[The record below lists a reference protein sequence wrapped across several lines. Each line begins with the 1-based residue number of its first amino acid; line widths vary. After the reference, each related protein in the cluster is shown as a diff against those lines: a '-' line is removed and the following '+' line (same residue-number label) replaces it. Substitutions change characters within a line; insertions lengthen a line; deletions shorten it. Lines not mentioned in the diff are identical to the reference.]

1 MQTVEFTV
9 TEEDAACK
17 RLDKV
22 VLGKLPGTTRAL
34 LSDAFADG
42 RVFQN
47 GRRAGKSDI
56 PVLGAVVRAERI
68 PEQSDRAVKPEP
80 GAPLE
85 VVYSDADVCAVD
97 KPAGQAC
104 HPIAIGETGTLV
116 AALLARFPAV
126 AGVGDNSQMPGLLHR
141 LDSGTSGLVLAACS
155 QTAYRVIREQFTKH
169 TARKIYLAR
178 VQGNVAKAGGIS
190 GYLAHSS
197 SFRGRMRPVDASG
210 SRPGNPALF
219 AETFYQPIPGENA
232 AYPGTT
238 LLKVT
243 IYTGVTHQ
251 IRCQLASIGHPIVGD
266 CTYGGAEWQAPGH
279 ALHAYSAQ
287 FIHPRSKQTLTLR
300 TMRLPAWVGA
310 DAAQVVGCHGR

>member
-1 MQTVEFTV
+1 MRTVEFTV

-22 VLGKLPGTTRAL
+22 VLGKLHGTTRAL

-47 GRRAGKSDI
+47 GRRAGKSDV
-56 PVLGAVVRAERI
+56 PRLGAVVRAERI

-80 GAPLE
+80 GIPLE
-85 VVYSDADVCAVD
+85 VVYSDADVCAID

-104 HPIAIGETGTLV
+104 HPIAIGEMGTLA

-126 AGVGDNSQMPGLLHR
+126 AGIGDNPRMPGLLHR

-155 QTAYRVIREQFTKH
+155 QTAYRAIREQFTKH

-178 VQGNVAKAGGIS
+178 VQGKVSKEGGIS

-219 AETFYQPIPGENA
+219 AETFYQPIPSDTT

-266 CTYGGAEWQAPGH
+266 CTYGGPGWQAPGH
-279 ALHAYSAQ
+279 ALHAYSIR
-287 FIHPRSKQTLTLR
+287 FIHPGSKQALTLH
-300 TMRLPAWVGA
+300 TLRLPAWAGTDLA
-310 DAAQVVGCHGR
+310 GLQS